1 MGFFSATDVS
11 VESIQSDFAEVLL
24 AGETVLSAFR
34 TIRDTVFLTNLRF
47 VKVDVQGLTGK
58 KVDITSIPWKS
69 VTRFSVETAGS
80 FDLDADLKVWVSS
93 AHEPYEVK
101 ISKKSDAA
109 AIRRIFAQQILA
121 PKG

>member
-11 VESIQSDFAEVLL
+11 VESIQNDFAEVLL
-24 AGETVLSAFR
+24 ADETVLSAFR

-58 KVDITSIPWKS
+58 KVDITSVPWKS

-109 AIRRIFAQQILA
+109 AIQRIFAQQILA

>member
-109 AIRRIFAQQILA
+109 AIQRIFAQQILA

>member
-1 MGFFSATDVS
+1 VGFFSATDVS

-109 AIRRIFAQQILA
+109 AIQRIFAQQILA

>member
-1 MGFFSATDVS
+1 VGFFSATDVS
-11 VESIQSDFAEVLL
+11 VESIQNDFAEVLL
-24 AGETVLSAFR
+24 ADETVLSAFR

-58 KVDITSIPWKS
+58 KVDITSVPWKS

-109 AIRRIFAQQILA
+109 AIQRIFAQQILA